1 MTSPFMIWCVF
12 QKVVT
17 EMALEIQGSYISL
30 PVEQFIESEIIL
42 EVLFSN
48 FRNYKSNFLMLGIL
62 SCFRNK

>member
-1 MTSPFMIWCVF
+1 MTSPFMIWCVL

-42 EVLFSN
+42 EVLFLTLETT
-48 FRNYKSNFLMLGIL
+48 RVIFLCLE
-62 SCFRNK
+62 F

>member
-42 EVLFSN
+42 EVLFLTLETT
-48 FRNYKSNFLMLGIL
+48 RVIFLCLE
-62 SCFRNK
+62 F